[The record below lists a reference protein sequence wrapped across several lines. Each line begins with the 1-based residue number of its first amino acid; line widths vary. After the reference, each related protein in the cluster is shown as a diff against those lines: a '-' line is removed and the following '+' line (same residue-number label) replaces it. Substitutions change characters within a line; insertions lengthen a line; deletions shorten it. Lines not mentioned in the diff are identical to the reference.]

1 MNKKVNWL
9 PTNKNIKEYI
19 LLKQMLAAQRQ
30 EFDLLSRKK
39 TNEQLNTTKIKMIN
53 RVLIPLKELF
63 KHEES
68 YTFLDTLNEDDIPN
82 NSDVVLIISQ
92 YEAAIIN
99 FKNRYYLKDKYNL
112 DKWGSGIPR
121 WMTKEFPPN
130 FNK

>member
-1 MNKKVNWL
+1 MTKKQNWL
-9 PTNKNIKEYI
+9 PTEKNIEEYG

-30 EFDLLSRKK
+30 EFNLLSRKK
-39 TNEQLNTTKIKMIN
+39 TNEQLNVTKIKMIN

-68 YTFLDTLNEDDIPN
+68 NTFLDILIEDDIPN

-99 FKNRYYLKDKYNL
+99 FKNSYYLKDRYKL

-121 WMTKEFPPN
+121 WMTKEFPPDI
-130 FNK
+130 NK